1 MEEPVVVMTH
11 RTPDVLII
19 GGGLAG
25 LAAGVQLSRS
35 GHSILLIEQK
45 PRLGGR
51 TYSFIHPETGDEV
64 DNGQHLMMG
73 CYHSTLKYLQMIGRS
88 GLVEIQRN
96 LFIVFRKEH
105 SAAAHLRTS
114 SLPATLYVLTGMLTF
129 KALTFSERLSLLRV
143 GIQLILKD
151 PDTDEHLR
159 SIAVAQWL
167 DELKQPEANKK
178 VLWDVIAVGALNDS
192 TEKISAALFVKVL
205 KSAFFGSRLNSSMV
219 IPKKGLSPVLIDGAE
234 EFIKK
239 NNGEV
244 ILNSFIQSI
253 DRKNGKIEQVILET
267 GEVIKPKAVISAVP
281 YFDLPRLIPD
291 TDGIGIHELNR
302 FISSPIITIHLWF
315 DAHFMHEQFA
325 ALLDSPFHWV
335 FHKSVIYGKATTGL
349 MYLALVVSGAHEL
362 VEKEKDELSEM
373 AHNELKR
380 FYPAASAAR
389 VIHALIIKEK
399 RATFSPS
406 VGLEQIRPGTS
417 TSIGNLFL
425 AGDWT
430 DTKLP
435 ATIEGAVQSGFDA
448 AKNVNQFL
456 HHER

>member
-1 MEEPVVVMTH
+1 MANG
-11 RTPDVLII
+11 TPDVLII

-25 LAAGVQLSRS
+25 LAAGVQLSSS

-88 GLVEIQRN
+88 GLVEVQQN
-96 LFIVFRKEH
+96 LSIAFRKENT
-105 SAAAHLRTS
+105 APTFLKTS
-114 SLPATLYVLTGMLTF
+114 MLPAPLNVLTGMLAF
-129 KALTFSERLSLLRV
+129 SALTFSERLSLLRV

-151 PDTDEHLR
+151 PDTDEHLQ
-159 SIAVAQWL
+159 SITVAQWL

-192 TEKISAALFVKVL
+192 TEKISASLFVKVL

-244 ILNSFIQSI
+244 ILNISIQTI

-281 YFDLPRLIPD
+281 YFDLPRLFPVPEEV
-291 TDGIGIHELNR
+291 GLR
-302 FISSPIITIHLWF
+302 SLQSFVSSPILTVHLWF
-315 DAHFMHEQFA
+315 DAHFMQEQFA

-335 FHKSVIYGKATTGL
+335 FNKSVIYGRADKGL
-349 MYLALVVSGAHEL
+349 MYLALVVSGAHDL
-362 VEKEKDELSEM
+362 VEKEKEELS
-373 AHNELKR
+373 ALAQNELKR
-380 FYPAASAAR
+380 FYPAAAASR

-406 VGLEQIRPGTS
+406 VGIEQFRPGPS
-417 TSIGNLFL
+417 TSLGNLFL

-448 AKNVNQFL
+448 AKFVTHYF
-456 HHER
+456 HRER